1 MVLYRHVTLYAMIF
15 SGQQLGK
22 YIPMATNMDAIEL
35 LLETGYFLCGPCQDV
50 VTAMS
55 SVVSSIQQRAM
66 V

>member
-1 MVLYRHVTLYAMIF
+1 MIF